1 MNWQQRV
8 CARQCQSAIPHSQG
22 SVLVECMSTWL
33 QWNCDCIW
41 VVCLQELLGMLKR
54 RRYPEMFAK
63 ELHKK
68 RLVHSQ
74 LGMRFHVRDLVGLG
88 TLAQSQTTSGLLLRV
103 VKKF

>member
-1 MNWQQRV
+1 
-8 CARQCQSAIPHSQG
+8 
-22 SVLVECMSTWL
+22 
-33 QWNCDCIW
+33 
-41 VVCLQELLGMLKR
+41 MLKR
-54 RRYPEMFAK
+54 RRHPEMFAK

-88 TLAQSQTTSGLLLRV
+88 ALAQSQTTSGLLLRV